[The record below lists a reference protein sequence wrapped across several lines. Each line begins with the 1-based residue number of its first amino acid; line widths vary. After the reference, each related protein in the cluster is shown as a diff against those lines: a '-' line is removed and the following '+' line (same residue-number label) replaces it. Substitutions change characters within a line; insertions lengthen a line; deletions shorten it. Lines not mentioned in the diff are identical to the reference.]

1 MTKTRFLKTLFCV
14 IIVVFFVLL
23 FSMCLLKKEAL
34 PLNDVVARILTEKG
48 IEKSEITYL
57 CANFDDEITEL
68 YNRKTT
74 TVTDKEVREF
84 VDDLLLSHNKIIA
97 INERNIVQEGDVIV
111 VSYIARY
118 KSKIVESVSKD
129 SLLVGSGNYW
139 DEFENAVIG
148 ASVGDPFLC
157 ELKSSKDTEEY
168 KKDSVLQYTITVES
182 INYFETHKS
191 SDRYI
196 LDYYGCETE
205 EDFWE
210 QSKIRLQ
217 RIKEYENQNS
227 ADIEFLDTIAK
238 KCKFYIDKEEIVVY
252 SKKIV
257 DYYKDMAYIR
267 GLELSEYIK
276 TVMCMPEEEFYDYCY
291 NEGVKEIKRYLL
303 VGAYTSTISCNG
315 KDYKKFCTMSGYDN
329 TQSESGQKYDYL
341 KTVTIA
347 AYRHLAIKTVSS
359 LVFFD
364 DKKSKTV
371 DIYDAANIYT
381 IDFSTTA
388 PATLTQETQES
399 ILSALQNI
407 KFGRTIFNN
416 SNQLYQKVIIVK
428 ENGKTIEKFF
438 VDEINGYVKRELKDG
453 SIVCA
458 ELKNTQLSDLIQ
470 LGKTGDGY
478 LFDK

>member
-1 MTKTRFLKTLFCV
+1 MTKTRFLKTIFCV

-23 FSMCLLKKEAL
+23 FLMSPLKKEAL
-34 PLNDVVARILTEKG
+34 PLNNVVACILAENG

-57 CANFDDEITEL
+57 CDNSDDETTEL
-68 YNRKTT
+68 YNRKTAT
-74 TVTDKEVREF
+74 ITDKELREF

-97 INERNIVQEGDVIV
+97 INERDIVQEGDVIV

-118 KSKIVESVSKD
+118 ESKIVASVSKD
-129 SLLVGSGNYW
+129 SLLVGSGHYW

-148 ASVGDPFLC
+148 ASVGEPFLC
-157 ELKSSKDTEEY
+157 ELKSSEDTEKY
-168 KKDSVLQYTITVES
+168 KKNSVLQYTITVES
-182 INYFETHKS
+182 INYFETYKP
-191 SDRYI
+191 SDQYI

-205 EDFWE
+205 EEFWE
-210 QSKIRLQ
+210 QSKIRLR
-217 RIKEYENQNS
+217 RIREYENQNA
-227 ADIEFLDTIAK
+227 ADVEFLDAIAK
-238 KCKFYIDKEEIVVY
+238 KCKFYIDKKEVAAY

-276 TVMCMPEEEFYDYCY
+276 TVMCMSEDEFYDYCY
-291 NEGVKEIKRYLL
+291 NEGVREIKHYLL

-329 TQSESGQKYDYL
+329 TQTESGQKYDYL

-364 DKKSKTV
+364 DERSKTV
-371 DIYDAANIYT
+371 DIYDTTNIYT

-388 PATLTQETQES
+388 PGALTQETQES

-416 SNQLYQKVIIVK
+416 SNQFYQKVIIVK

-458 ELKNTQLSDLIQ
+458 ELKNTQLSDLI
-470 LGKTGDGY
+470 
-478 LFDK
+478 